1 MANYREIKG
10 FRVQC
15 VSADP
20 SNLVEGQIWF
30 NTTSGTLKIY
40 NGSTTR
46 TITTS

>member
-1 MANYREIKG
+1 MSTYPEIKG
-10 FRVQC
+10 FRVEILA
-15 VSADP
+15 ADP
-20 SNLVEGQIWF
+20 SNLVDGQIWY

>member
-15 VSADP
+15 VSSDP

-30 NTTSGTLKIY
+30 NTTSGALKIY
-40 NGSTTR
+40 NGSATR